1 MKKRVLLFA
10 FTIGICLSTG
20 LHAQEQPIE
29 SEGISFRVTELKQI
43 GNHLML
49 KMLITST
56 DEEKTIQ
63 IRNKQAKVIDSA
75 NNVYTSV
82 YKSRIGES
90 IGNGAY
96 GQASSKL
103 DAGVAV
109 KAYII
114 FKGTVA
120 KKEKIN
126 RIELPV
132 DILDDQKT
140 VKISFQ
146 DLTVPY
152 YTSGNS
158 FTGSNKHFEVADNV
172 FIQITSVEK
181 TESKLTIRYTLTNK
195 NADKPICPMV
205 KNTYM
210 IDSRGNSYACRE
222 ISLGDK
228 SGGKYRNLRT
238 ILKKDTSMKGS
249 YVFES
254 SKIKNMQ
261 KIAALHLNIDK
272 NSFKA
277 KDIDITQ

>member
-140 VKISFQ
+140 VNVSFP

-152 YTSGNS
+152 YSSEKS
-158 FTGSNKHFEVADNV
+158 FAKSNKHLEVADKV
-172 FIQITSVEK
+172 FLKINSVKKKED
-181 TESKLTIRYTLTNK
+181 KLIVNYVLTNE
-195 NADKPICPMV
+195 NAKKPICPMV
-205 KNTYM
+205 NNTHL
-210 IDSRGNSYACRE
+210 IDSRGNSYLCKKA
-222 ISLGDK
+222 SLGDK

-238 ILKKDTSMKGS
+238 MLEKGATLEGA
-249 YVFES
+249 YIFES

-261 KIAALHLNIDK
+261 KIKLLHLNIDK